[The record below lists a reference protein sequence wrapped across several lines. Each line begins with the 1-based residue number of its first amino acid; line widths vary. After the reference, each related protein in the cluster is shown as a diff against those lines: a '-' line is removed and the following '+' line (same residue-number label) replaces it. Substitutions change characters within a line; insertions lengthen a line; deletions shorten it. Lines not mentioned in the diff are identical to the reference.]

1 MWLEN
6 VRAVFCVDG
15 RLDNFLFWAV
25 VNIADMSICIYVCT
39 VFGVCFSLVYG
50 PSSGVA
56 WS

>member
-15 RLDNFLFWAV
+15 RLDNLLFWAL
-25 VNIADMSICIYVCT
+25 VNMIRKHLYICVYNSCVY
-39 VFGVCFSLVYG
+39 FSLVYV

>member
-15 RLDNFLFWAV
+15 RLDNLLFWAL
-25 VNIADMSICIYVCT
+25 VNIADTSICIYVCT
-39 VFGVCFSLVYG
+39 IFGVYFSLVYV

>member
-15 RLDNFLFWAV
+15 RLDNLLFWAL
-25 VNIADMSICIYVCT
+25 VNIADTSICIYVCT
-39 VFGVCFSLVYG
+39 IFGVHFSLVYV